1 MTQSNMALANTGNI
15 GTAVVGAQKSNT
27 LLYLKMA
34 TGVFVLGTLVNIIY
48 QASVALKQ
56 RLSINNEFI
65 RDSCI
70 KFDDE
75 GVPHFTNKF
84 TDKESLAYKK
94 CQEFLYERDI
104 FRFSRI
110 LCIIS
115 CILAVIF
122 YFIMIQY
129 KNK

>member
-1 MTQSNMALANTGNI
+1 MNVNPGNVA
-15 GTAVVGAQKSNT
+15 TAVVGLQKSNT

-34 TGVFVLGTLVNIIY
+34 TGVFVVGTLVNIIY

-56 RLSINNEFI
+56 RLSINYEFI
-65 RDSCI
+65 NDSCI

-75 GVPHFTNKF
+75 GTPHFNNTF

-104 FRFSRI
+104 YRFSRI
-110 LCIIS
+110 LSIIS
-115 CILAVIF
+115 CILAMIF
-122 YFIMIQY
+122 YFVMSNY
-129 KNK
+129 NTLNK

>member
-1 MTQSNMALANTGNI
+1 
-15 GTAVVGAQKSNT
+15 
-27 LLYLKMA
+27 MA

-75 GVPHFTNKF
+75 GAPYFTNKF
-84 TDKESLAYKK
+84 TDEDSLAYKK

-129 KNK
+129 KNQ